1 MLSSSVFAK
10 RPSRRS
16 LDSFSCLIPLP
27 HSHRLTIFRP
37 PPLRAPK
44 SRRPLPLRARKPRR
58 INTYKSLSKQ
68 RILTSCRTIDLRKT
82 PGEGCASNSIFS
94 TSTFNFQLSTSCP
107 SRFLCNSVF
116 SPSTFNFQL
125 STSCPSRV
133 LSSQPL
139 TNCPPHNLF
148 LLTSLQMPGGIGDSV
163 QEFLKHY
170 FNYGRISGRL
180 NHLQKLGS
188 TNHISSATTAVLLIV
203 TSLHRYFITSRR
215 VLSSG
220 PSVLPMLS
228 IIRRRCDAHAPKL
241 IAVIL
246 LEEHVPLFA
255 ALQDFLLVRRN
266 LLADIQLHFL
276 FFLQRGRQDQHHL
289 LSDSVPVV
297 HKFHVVARHQ
307 HFRNLV
313 RQS

>member
-82 PGEGCASNSIFS
+82 PGEGFLSNSIFS
-94 TSTFNFQLSTSCP
+94 T
-107 SRFLCNSVF
+107 
-116 SPSTFNFQL
+116 STFNFQL

-289 LSDSVPVV
+289 LS
-297 HKFHVVARHQ
+297 
-307 HFRNLV
+307 
-313 RQS
+313 